1 MSQFQIKG
9 NKDELVITLWG
20 MVQVY
25 AIAAIVVLIIAPIL
39 LFYSL
44 PTGIGEQLVILTIL
58 TVVGASVYKR
68 VKVAFFKEYIL
79 FNRISQAVFYGN
91 KLDKISQRIHS
102 KEERKI
108 AFSEIDFIAIIK
120 VEQDE
125 DYDLYLI
132 ALQLKNKESLRIYED
147 ESPDG
152 TKRVAEKIG
161 TFIDKEV
168 RRL

>member
-1 MSQFQIKG
+1 
-9 NKDELVITLWG
+9 
-20 MVQVY
+20 
-25 AIAAIVVLIIAPIL
+25 
-39 LFYSL
+39 
-44 PTGIGEQLVILTIL
+44 
-58 TVVGASVYKR
+58 
-68 VKVAFFKEYIL
+68 VAFFKEYIL